1 MRNASGHQ
9 SKNERQQKKSVQD
22 HIQHFRHKTCNWE
35 VFGSFTLS
43 SCKTVA
49 KKCTKKC
56 AISEKFFLLI
66 RPIFC
71 FCFVLFCFFVF
82 IAVAV
87 AVAVWLALHD
97 FIFCFS
103 KLQILTR
110 ASLLALA
117 KSIYYFGVLTRV
129 KGGALLMP

>member
-1 MRNASGHQ
+1 MPAATKVKMSG
-9 SKNERQQKKSVQD
+9 SKKKSEQD

-56 AISEKFFLLI
+56 ATSEKFFLLI

-71 FCFVLFCFFVF
+71 FCFVLFFFFFHILSCCMVF
-82 IAVAV
+82 VST
-87 AVAVWLALHD
+87 D
-97 FIFCFS
+97 
-103 KLQILTR
+103 
-110 ASLLALA
+110 
-117 KSIYYFGVLTRV
+117 
-129 KGGALLMP
+129 

>member
-9 SKNERQQKKSVQD
+9 SKNERQQKKSEQD

-56 AISEKFFLLI
+56 ATSEKFFFANQTYFLFL
-66 RPIFC
+66 
-71 FCFVLFCFFVF
+71 FCFVFFFVF

-129 KGGALLMP
+129 KGGALPMP

>member
-9 SKNERQQKKSVQD
+9 SKNERQQKKSEQD

-35 VFGSFTLS
+35 VFGSFTLL
-43 SCKTVA
+43 SCKTAA

-56 AISEKFFLLI
+56 ATSEKFFFLLI

-71 FCFVLFCFFVF
+71 FCFVLLFFLVF
-82 IAVAV
+82 IAV

-103 KLQILTR
+103 KL
-110 ASLLALA
+110 
-117 KSIYYFGVLTRV
+117 
-129 KGGALLMP
+129 